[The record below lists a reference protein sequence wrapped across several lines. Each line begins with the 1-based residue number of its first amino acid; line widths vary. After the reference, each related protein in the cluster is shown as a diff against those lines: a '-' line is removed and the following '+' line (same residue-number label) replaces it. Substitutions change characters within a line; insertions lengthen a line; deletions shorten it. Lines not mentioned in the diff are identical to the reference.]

1 MGAADRTDAEVDEL
15 MDVSAKKRAEVDA
28 LWAKLNGGGG
38 SSDASA
44 AASKAPAK
52 GGRGRGAKK
61 AAATTTDD
69 DSHSGPGPSKGRAAL
84 DVIARLNRVAGG
96 AVAGSMF
103 CCPALGCDWGVCEE
117 CWGAASAA
125 PLPVAAA
132 AGFPPLQAM
141 GLSNNAT
148 QAEAG

>member
-38 SSDASA
+38 SNDASA

-61 AAATTTDD
+61 AAATTHCTG
-69 DSHSGPGPSKGRAAL
+69 H
-84 DVIARLNRVAGG
+84 
-96 AVAGSMF
+96 
-103 CCPALGCDWGVCEE
+103 
-117 CWGAASAA
+117 
-125 PLPVAAA
+125 
-132 AGFPPLQAM
+132 
-141 GLSNNAT
+141 
-148 QAEAG
+148 

>member
-38 SSDASA
+38 SNDASA

-69 DSHSGPGPSKGRAAL
+69 DAAVFATDDDADADAGVFLRLRRAFVGHRESRARPG
-84 DVIARLNRVAGG
+84 AR
-96 AVAGSMF
+96 
-103 CCPALGCDWGVCEE
+103 D
-117 CWGAASAA
+117 AASASDD
-125 PLPVAAA
+125 
-132 AGFPPLQAM
+132 G
-141 GLSNNAT
+141 
-148 QAEAG
+148 

>member
-96 AVAGSMF
+96 AVAKKG
-103 CCPALGCDWGVCEE
+103 DD
-117 CWGAASAA
+117 
-125 PLPVAAA
+125 
-132 AGFPPLQAM
+132 
-141 GLSNNAT
+141 
-148 QAEAG
+148 

>member
-38 SSDASA
+38 SNDASA

-52 GGRGRGAKK
+52 GGRGRGGKK
-61 AAATTTDD
+61 AATTTTDD

-84 DVIARLNRVAGG
+84 DVRVFSRYRQPHMPHPREIELSSTLL
-96 AVAGSMF
+96 AVMT
-103 CCPALGCDWGVCEE
+103 
-117 CWGAASAA
+117 
-125 PLPVAAA
+125 
-132 AGFPPLQAM
+132 PPL
-141 GLSNNAT
+141 
-148 QAEAG
+148 